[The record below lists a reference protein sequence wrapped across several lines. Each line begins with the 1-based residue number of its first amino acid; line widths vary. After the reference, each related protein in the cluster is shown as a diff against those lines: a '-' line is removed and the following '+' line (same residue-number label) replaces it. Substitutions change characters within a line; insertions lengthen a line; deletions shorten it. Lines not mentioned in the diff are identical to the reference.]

1 MRLSAIFY
9 YVVFSVSALVMVTL
23 LVVGFCL
30 PPQGEIHPSVIQAS
44 GELIGLAVLAQVP
57 HILSIVSKGHHVK
70 LSKGN
75 FTVEAK
81 GVNDESKQ

>member
-9 YVVFSVSALVMVTL
+9 YVVFSVSALVMVIL

-57 HILSIVSKGHHVK
+57 HILLIVSKGHHVK
-70 LSKGN
+70 VSKGN

-81 GVNDESKQ
+81 GVNDEVKQ